1 MVFCGKEPPR
11 WTVCQTPGDGEPLE
25 TALVFG
31 RIRGTPG
38 GGGPFFLSFV
48 LSAWVLGELVVSP
61 RELKGPH
68 RLSDGVYV
76 VPVLSICTLGFY
88 NFKELL
94 THIH

>member
-1 MVFCGKEPPR
+1 MDCLPDSRRRGASGD
-11 WTVCQTPGDGEPLE
+11 CPGVWAYSRHPW
-25 TALVFG
+25 
-31 RIRGTPG
+31 